1 MQYVHT
7 FLNREPDIPLLHT
20 ATSLTNNLDQYMCN
34 TYDALII
41 IKNHVLIECCKCES
55 ETE

>member
-1 MQYVHT
+1 
-7 FLNREPDIPLLHT
+7 
-20 ATSLTNNLDQYMCN
+20 MCN

-55 ETE
+55 ETEWNIINSIW